1 MSPEEEKVINRN
13 TMKLQDHLYKALKQR
28 DQYKAECDTLIDD
41 IKELRDLNEALK
53 VSESVNW
60 HSSRE
65 FEQERNELEK
75 ENKHLKERI
84 NKAEELIEGNIET
97 LKMYG
102 GIISK
107 NYELEKEN
115 KEYLKTMKLQAEKI
129 SRLER
134 ELEAALNGELSTY
147 DELLKYVME
156 LQSELMEYQKENEE
170 LYNIANKAMD
180 IAESENE
187 KYIKLTQH
195 IRLKAENN
203 PGVSRYIDLVN
214 YIDRLERADD
224 EKI

>member
-1 MSPEEEKVINRN
+1 MSPEEEMVINRN
-13 TMKLQDHLYKALKQR
+13 IMKLQEHLYKALKQR
-28 DQYKAECDTLIDD
+28 DQYKAERDTLIDD
-41 IKELRDLNEALK
+41 IAVLK
-53 VSESVNW
+53 AN
-60 HSSRE
+60 
-65 FEQERNELEK
+65 
-75 ENKHLKERI
+75 
-84 NKAEELIEGNIET
+84 
-97 LKMYG
+97 
-102 GIISK
+102 
-107 NYELEKEN
+107 
-115 KEYLKTMKLQAEKI
+115 I

-170 LYNIANKAMD
+170 LYNIANKEMD

-214 YIDRLERADD
+214 YIDRLERD
-224 EKI
+224 

>member
-1 MSPEEEKVINRN
+1 MYDINYKEFKEIEKQILLKKVTAWTEE
-13 TMKLQDHLYKALKQR
+13 
-28 DQYKAECDTLIDD
+28 TLTDD
-41 IKELRDLNEALK
+41 IA
-53 VSESVNW
+53 V
-60 HSSRE
+60 
-65 FEQERNELEK
+65 
-75 ENKHLKERI
+75 
-84 NKAEELIEGNIET
+84 
-97 LKMYG
+97 
-102 GIISK
+102 
-107 NYELEKEN
+107 
-115 KEYLKTMKLQAEKI
+115 LKTNI

-134 ELEAALNGELSTY
+134 ELEVALNGELSTY

-214 YIDRLERADD
+214 YIDRLEKG
-224 EKI
+224 EK